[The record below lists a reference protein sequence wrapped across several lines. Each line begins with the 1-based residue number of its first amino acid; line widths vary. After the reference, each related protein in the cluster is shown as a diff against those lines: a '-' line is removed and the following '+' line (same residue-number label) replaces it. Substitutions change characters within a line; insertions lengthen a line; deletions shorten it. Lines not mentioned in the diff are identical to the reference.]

1 VLQDFVVE
9 EVWASPLT
17 KTTAAYKNFASAVK
31 SEGLSMKN
39 PSVGTVYT
47 YEYLTLT
54 VLYSG
59 AGTTNANDSSLVVML
74 QYGSMKFLFTGDIS
88 DTIENKLVQSG
99 VDLRCDVLKV
109 AHHGSKY
116 SSCSEFLEASAPSI
130 AVIQVGKN
138 LYGHPTPEAL
148 SRLKD
153 CGASIYRNDRQ
164 GAVMLQ
170 FRKNGRIRVKTM
182 KQAPLAD

>member
-1 VLQDFVVE
+1 MINTHPDADHCGGLTKVLQDFVVE

-74 QYGSMKFLFTGDIS
+74 QYGSMKFLF
-88 DTIENKLVQSG
+88 NK
-99 VDLRCDVLKV
+99 R
-109 AHHGSKY
+109 
-116 SSCSEFLEASAPSI
+116 I
-130 AVIQVGKN
+130 AFI
-138 LYGHPTPEAL
+138 LMY
-148 SRLKD
+148 
-153 CGASIYRNDRQ
+153 
-164 GAVMLQ
+164 M
-170 FRKNGRIRVKTM
+170 
-182 KQAPLAD
+182 